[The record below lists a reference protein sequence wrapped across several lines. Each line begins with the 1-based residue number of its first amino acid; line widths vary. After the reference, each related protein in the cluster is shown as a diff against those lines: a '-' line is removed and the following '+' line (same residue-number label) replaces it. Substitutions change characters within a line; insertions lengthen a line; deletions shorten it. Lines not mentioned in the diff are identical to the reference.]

1 MNEQPK
7 PTRTAALEAVRTI
20 LSYVGEDPNRPGLLE
35 TPERVIKA
43 YEEDWCRGYKQ
54 DPAEILKAFE
64 DGGEKYDGMLFI
76 GGIPVTSNCEHHIC
90 GIIGE
95 AHFGYL
101 PDKRIVGLSKIPRLI
116 DVFAKRLQVQERLT
130 SQVVDAFVE
139 HVQCH
144 GCGLT
149 MKLRH
154 LCMES
159 RGVRLSNTI
168 TTTTTLRGIFLTDPD
183 VKAEFLSRVRDEKK

>member
-54 DPAEILKAFE
+54 DPRDVLKVFE
-64 DGGEKYDGMLFI
+64 DGGEQYGGILFQ
-76 GGIPVTSNCEHHIC
+76 GSIPVTSMCEHHQAA
-90 GIIGE
+90 IIGV
-95 AHFGYL
+95 AHFGYI

-130 SQVVDAFVE
+130 SQIVDAFME
-139 HVQCH
+139 HVQCR
-144 GCGLT
+144 GCGLVL
-149 MKLRH
+149 KLRH

-159 RGVRLSNTI
+159 RGVRLPNI
-168 TTTTTLRGIFLTDPD
+168 MTTTSELRGIFFEEER
-183 VKAEFLSRVRDEKK
+183 VQSEFLALVRNER